1 MTVLT
6 PGSNAALPP
15 AGRIEVAVT
24 YDRQHADVICILLDA
39 SDKADGDSGVALFS
53 QPVCAGGAVR
63 LDPAADRVTVDLTSL
78 PPAVERVLVVANA
91 DTAPTIDQTGGVSV
105 SITADGAPAAS
116 VRFDRPP
123 AFATV
128 QLIELYQRGGTWKV
142 RALGDGYAA
151 GLAKLL
157 SVHGIETSGDPAPA
171 PAAAPPPA
179 PPRAAAVPPPPPA
192 ATPAPTPS
200 APPSYSK
207 TPAPSGGG
215 GVDLTKPDLPSA
227 GAVKLTK
234 GEGVTLRKN
243 GRALTKVTMGLGW
256 DPAAS
261 GKSIDLDAGCVMLD
275 SSGAKVEAVYFMHLK
290 SKDGSII
297 HSGDNL
303 TGEGDGDDEV
313 IKVDLASVPANVHM
327 LAFTVNSFGGQKFS
341 EVANAFCRLLDG
353 SGSEAVRY
361 DLSTQKSISGG
372 SSPFGQHKGVVLAT
386 LERAGDSW
394 TMTARGDMGGGR
406 TYKGLMPVIEGYFG
420 GSGGGRPARKK
431 LFGR

>member
-24 YDRQHADVICILLDA
+24 YDRQHADVVCILLDA
-39 SDKADGDSGVALFS
+39 NGRADGDSGVALFS

-63 LDPAADRVTVDLTSL
+63 LDPAADRVTVDLTTL
-78 PPAVERVLVVANA
+78 PGRVERVLVVANA
-91 DTAPTIDQTGGVSV
+91 DTAPTIDQTGGVTVSV
-105 SITADGAPAAS
+105 SADGAPAAS
-116 VRFDRPP
+116 ARFEHPG

-128 QLIELYQRGGTWKV
+128 QLVELYQRGGTWKV

-157 SVHGIETSGDPAPA
+157 SVHGIETSDA
-171 PAAAPPPA
+171 PAAA
-179 PPRAAAVPPPPPA
+179 R
-192 ATPAPTPS
+192 PTPS
-200 APPSYSK
+200 TAAPAPSYTKAQAATGAPPSYSK
-207 TPAPSGGG
+207 APAAAAAGGP
-215 GVDLTKPDLPSA
+215 VDLTKPDLPSA
-227 GAVKLTK
+227 GGVKLTK

-256 DPAAS
+256 DPAAD

-275 SSGAKVEAVYFMHLK
+275 ASGAKVEAVYFMHLK
-290 SKDGSII
+290 SKDGSIV

-313 IKVDLASVPANVHM
+313 IKVDLAGVPSNVHM

-353 SGSEAVRY
+353 SGAEAVRY
-361 DLSTQKSISGG
+361 DLSTQKSLSGG
-372 SSPFGQHKGVVLAT
+372 SSPFGAHKGVVLAT
-386 LERAGDSW
+386 LERAGESW

-406 TYKGLMPVIEGYFG
+406 TYKGLMPVIDGYFG
-420 GSGGGRPARKK
+420 SSSGGKPARKK